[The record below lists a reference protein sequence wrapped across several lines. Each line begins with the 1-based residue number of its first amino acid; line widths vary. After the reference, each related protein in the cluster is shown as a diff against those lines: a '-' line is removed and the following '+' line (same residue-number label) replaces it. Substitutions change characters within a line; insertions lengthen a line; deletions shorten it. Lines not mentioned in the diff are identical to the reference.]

1 MPFNTSVGRTD
12 AQALMPED
20 VAREIIQA
28 APQAS
33 AALQLFRTTQM
44 SRAQRRLPALSAFPA
59 AYWVGGDTG
68 LKQTTKQAW
77 TNKYL
82 NVAELAVLVPI
93 PQTVFDDQD
102 YDMWGE
108 IRPRIVEAMGETL
121 DAAIFF
127 GVNIPSEWTDVTGLQ
142 QACLAAGNLVGAT
155 DTVLPNS
162 VQDLGV
168 DISAAM
174 ALVEDD
180 GFDVTGHAGPRRLR
194 ARLRDIR
201 ATTGEA
207 VYQTI
212 AGDAPNE
219 IYGAPYAIIGN
230 GAWSGT
236 EVLDILG
243 DYSQGIVGIRQD
255 ISYDVFNE
263 GVISDNSG
271 VVLLNLMQQDS
282 IALRATFR
290 VAFVVANPIT
300 RQKPTFADASRF
312 PFAVVTT
319 DLGS

>member
-1 MPFNTSVGRTD
+1 
-12 AQALMPED
+12 MPED

-28 APQAS
+28 APTAS
-33 AALQLFRTTQM
+33 AALQLFRTTPM
-44 SRAQRRLPALSAFPA
+44 SRAQRRLPALSAFPV

-68 LKQTTKQAW
+68 LKQTTKQQW
-77 TNKYL
+77 QNKYL
-82 NVAELAVLVPI
+82 NVAEMAVLVPI
-93 PQTVFDDQD
+93 PEAVFDDQD

-108 IRPRIVEAMGETL
+108 IRPRIVEAFGEKL

-127 GVNIPSEWTDVTGLQ
+127 GQNIPSEWTGVVGLQ

-155 DTVLPNS
+155 DTVLPNG

-174 ALVEDD
+174 GLVEDD

-212 AGDAPNE
+212 AGGAPPE

-230 GAWSGT
+230 GAWSNG
-236 EVLDILG
+236 EVLDVLG

-255 ISYDVFNE
+255 ISYKIFTE
-263 GVISDNSG
+263 GAISDDAG
-271 VVLLNLMQQDS
+271 AVILNLMQQDS
-282 IALRATFR
+282 IAMRATFR

-300 RQKPTFADASRF
+300 RQKPTYADATRF
-312 PFAVVTT
+312 PFATVTT